1 MSVTVAAI
9 QMNSLDNLQDN
20 LQQAEALLIQAANSG
35 AKLAVLPENFAVF
48 AAGRQ
53 IHTAQQMPLIQAWL
67 AQQIGRAH
75 V

>member
-35 AKLAVLPENFAVF
+35 AKLAE
-48 AAGRQ
+48 
-53 IHTAQQMPLIQAWL
+53 
-67 AQQIGRAH
+67 IGRAH